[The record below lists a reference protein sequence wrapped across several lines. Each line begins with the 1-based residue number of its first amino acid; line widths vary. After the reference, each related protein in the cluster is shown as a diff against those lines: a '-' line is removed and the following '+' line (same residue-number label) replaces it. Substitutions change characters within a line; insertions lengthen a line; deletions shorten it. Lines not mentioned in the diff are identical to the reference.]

1 MSKKKEGK
9 VTAVKNPQIGKL
21 YRFIFGGHSEQVGTL
36 VEFNDKLT
44 EHYGYKWYTFSVPAS
59 KAEAAKMSRD
69 PWLYPSSIF
78 DIIEEI
84 K

>member
-1 MSKKKEGK
+1 MAKKKEGK
-9 VTAVKNPQIGKL
+9 VIAVKNPQIGKV

-36 VEFNDKLT
+36 IEFNDKLT
-44 EHYGYKWYTFSVPAS
+44 EHYGYKWYTFSVPATP
-59 KAEAAKMSRD
+59 AEAAKMSRGD
-69 PWLYPSSIF
+69 WRYPSSIF